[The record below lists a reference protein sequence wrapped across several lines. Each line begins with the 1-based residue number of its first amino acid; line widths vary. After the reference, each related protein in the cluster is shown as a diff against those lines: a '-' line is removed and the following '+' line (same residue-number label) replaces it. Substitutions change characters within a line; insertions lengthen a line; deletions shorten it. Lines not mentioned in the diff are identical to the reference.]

1 MPGGGQLA
9 LVCYGNQNIAINGNP
24 QETKFYQ
31 AYKRLTH
38 FSQENIRIPLD
49 GPTNLVMDQPIRL
62 RAKIPRHADLMTD
75 LVFVFDLPAMYS
87 QIYDFPQPFTFPEGA
102 ATPPGYVAGNTTRI
116 PAFRWIHMIGAYLID
131 NLAIY
136 VGGTR
141 VQEFP
146 GEWIA
151 TRATIDYPTEKYLK
165 WRSMVGDVPELT
177 DPEWGIYAYNSP
189 NYPFSKGEYPINI
202 TDGAPSTPPRE
213 IRVPLPFW
221 FTEDWGRAL
230 PLVALQLHEVE
241 VQITLRPLQEVY
253 RLMEPLYQAEPTR
266 PYQMLSYDPEY
277 PVQINPSVPAPP
289 YDNLTLQN
297 MYQTT
302 TEQVAKLRYYFT
314 TKGTPFAL
322 QDTFNINARLEG
334 NYVYLSEREQVMFA
348 SRELSA
354 LVRQVQLFRF
364 PNIQARSK
372 LDLDIHGLT
381 TRLVFW
387 ARRSDAIQYR
397 NDYINLSNWKSLS
410 QAPFIPAPGQPLPN
424 SGLQVSQYYA
434 PRDILVTARLL
445 LAGIEIY
452 EERPAKY
459 FEHQTP
465 MMTTTG
471 TGVQGLNPGGIR
483 PADVMGPIY
492 QFPFAL
498 NGSDYFQPSGSLNTS
513 RVKEIQLEVNPIQ
526 LDPQGFYTFD
536 FTVYAENL
544 NVLKFLNGM
553 ASMEWA
559 I

>member
-24 QETKFYQ
+24 QETMFYQ
-31 AYKRLTH
+31 AYKRQTH

-49 GPTNLVMDQPIRL
+49 GPTNLTMDQPVRL

-75 LVFVFDLPAMYS
+75 LMLAFDLPAMYS
-87 QIYDFPQPFTFPEGA
+87 RVFSAPPYAFPSPQSGQTSR
-102 ATPPGYVAGNTTRI
+102 V
-116 PAFRWIHMIGAYLID
+116 PAFRWIHMIGAFIID

-151 TRATIDYPTEKYLK
+151 ARATIDYPTEKYLK
-165 WRSMVGDVPELT
+165 WRSMVGDAPELME
-177 DPEWGIYAYNSP
+177 PEWGVYAYNSP
-189 NYPFSKGEYPINI
+189 NYPFAKGEYPNNI
-202 TDGAPSTPPRE
+202 QDICGNIYGPSIPPRE

-241 VQITLRPLQEVY
+241 VQITLRPLREIY
-253 RLMEPLYQAEPTR
+253 RIMEPYFQAEPTR
-266 PYQMLSYDPEY
+266 PYQMLVPNPQY
-277 PVQINPSVPAPP
+277 PTQINPTVAAPP

-297 MYQTT
+297 WYQTT
-302 TEQVAKLRYYFT
+302 TEQAGYLRYYFT
-314 TKGTPFAL
+314 PAGTPAAL
-322 QDTFNINARLEG
+322 QDTFNINARLEA

-397 NDYINLSNWKSLS
+397 NDYINLSNWKSLT
-410 QAPFIPAPGQPLPN
+410 QAPYIPGPAAAPVPN
-424 SGLQVSQYYA
+424 SGLPVSQYYA
-434 PRDILVTARLL
+434 ARDILLSARLL
-445 LAGIEIY
+445 LAGVELF
-452 EERPAKY
+452 EEKPANF
-459 FEHQTP
+459 FELQTP
-465 MMTTTG
+465 MQNAAG
-471 TGVQGLNPGGIR
+471 TGIQGLNPGGLR

-513 RVKEIQLEVNPIQ
+513 RVKEIQLEVNPNQ
-526 LDPQGFYTFD
+526 LDPYGVYTYD

-544 NVLKFLNGM
+544 NVLKYMNGM

>member
-9 LVCYGNQNIAINGNP
+9 LACYGNQNVAINGNP

-38 FSQENIRIPLD
+38 FSQENISIPLD
-49 GPTNLVMDQPIRL
+49 GPTNLTVDQPVRL

-75 LVFVFDLPAMYS
+75 LVFVFDLPEMYS
-87 QIYDFPQPFTFPEGA
+87 KIFPDQPAPWSDAGT
-102 ATPPGYVAGNTTRI
+102 ATRV
-116 PAFRWIHMIGAYLID
+116 PAFRWIHMIGALIID

-177 DPEWGIYAYNSP
+177 EPEYGVYAYNTP
-189 NYPFSKGEYPINI
+189 NYPFVKGEYPNNI
-202 TDGAPSTPPRE
+202 TDVCGNLYAPSVPARE

-221 FTEDWGRAL
+221 FTEDLGRAL

-241 VQITLRPLQEVY
+241 VQITLRPLREIY
-253 RLMEPLYQAEPTR
+253 RVMDPRFQAEPVR
-266 PYQMLSYDPEY
+266 PSQFLNDDMSYPTQIDPT
-277 PVQINPSVPAPP
+277 VPAPP

-297 MYQTT
+297 SYQTVNWD
-302 TEQVAKLRYYFT
+302 QVAKLRNYFT
-314 TKGTPFAL
+314 AQGTPTPI
-322 QDTFNINARLEG
+322 QDTFDINPRLVA

-348 SRELSA
+348 SRELSS

-397 NDYINLSNWKSLS
+397 NDYINLSNWKSLN
-410 QAPFIPAPGQPLPN
+410 QAPYIPGPASAPIPN
-424 SGLQVSQYYA
+424 SGQQVPQYYA
-434 PRDILVTARLL
+434 PRDILISARLL
-445 LAGIEIY
+445 LAGNELF
-452 EERPAKY
+452 EERPANF
-459 FEHQTP
+459 FELQTP
-465 MMTTTG
+465 YMTATG
-471 TGVQGLNPGGIR
+471 TGVQGLNPGSSVR
-483 PADVMGPIY
+483 PLDVMGPIY

-513 RVKEIQLEVNPIQ
+513 RVREIQLEVNPNQ
-526 LDPQGFYTFD
+526 LDPLGYYTYD

-544 NVLKFLNGM
+544 NVLKFMNGM
-553 ASMEWA
+553 ASVEWA

>member
-9 LVCYGNQNIAINGNP
+9 LACYGNQNVAINGNP

-38 FSQENIRIPLD
+38 FSQENIRIPLE
-49 GPTNLVMDQPIRL
+49 GPTNLTMDQPVRL

-75 LVFVFDLPAMYS
+75 LMFVFDLPEMYS
-87 QIYDFPQPFTFPEGA
+87 RVFPDYPNPVGS
-102 ATPPGYVAGNTTRI
+102 GNITRV
-116 PAFRWIHMIGAYLID
+116 PAFRWIHMIGAFIID

-165 WRSMVGDVPELT
+165 WRSLVGDVPELT
-177 DPEWGIYAYNSP
+177 EPEWGVYAYNSP
-189 NYPFSKGEYPINI
+189 NYPFVKGEYPNNI
-202 TDGAPSTPPRE
+202 TDASGNLYGPSVPARE

-241 VQITLRPLQEVY
+241 VQITLRPLRELY
-253 RLMEPLYQAEPTR
+253 RIMDPLFQAEPTR
-266 PYQMLSYDPEY
+266 PFQYLTDDTNY
-277 PVQINPSVPAPP
+277 PVQIDPTVPAPP
-289 YDNLTLQN
+289 YNNLTLQN
-297 MYQTT
+297 AYQTIN
-302 TEQVAKLRYYFT
+302 EQAGYLRNYFT
-314 TKGTPFAL
+314 AQGTPTAL
-322 QDTFNINARLEG
+322 QDTFNINARLEA

-387 ARRSDAIQYR
+387 ARRSDAMQYR
-397 NDYINLSNWKSLS
+397 NDYINLSNWKSLT
-410 QAPFIPAPGQPLPN
+410 QAPYIPGPVGAPVPN
-424 SGLQVSQYYA
+424 SGLPVPSYYA
-434 PRDILVTARLL
+434 SRNILLSARLL
-445 LAGIEIY
+445 LAGNELF
-452 EERPAKY
+452 EERPANF
-459 FEHQTP
+459 FELQTP
-465 MMTTTG
+465 YTTATG

-483 PADVMGPIY
+483 PADVMGPVY

-513 RVKEIQLEVNPIQ
+513 RVREIQLEVNPNQ
-526 LDPQGFYTFD
+526 LDPQGYYTYD

-544 NVLKFLNGM
+544 NVLKFMNGM
-553 ASMEWA
+553 ASVEWA